1 MHFIEHE
8 VYHLYNRGNNRQ
20 PIFFNPTNYNYFL
33 SRIRNDW
40 KPHCE
45 ILAWCLMPNHFH
57 IMLQANANSYEEIP
71 SYSGKPMQV
80 LARKIGLTLSSYA
93 QYINRQ
99 NKTSGSLFQQ
109 KTKAKCISAAE
120 TGQTTLRRGPTVSTA
135 TYIINCMHYIH
146 QNAWK
151 ANLAATIEDW
161 PYSSFKNYAD
171 DIVDGLCNKKLL
183 IELTDYDLST
193 FKADSYKAIEDDYIF
208 SIPPQ
213 P

>member
-1 MHFIEHE
+1 MRFIENE

-20 PIFFNPTNYNYFL
+20 PIFFNPTNYHYFL

-57 IMLQANANSYEEIP
+57 IMLQANANSCEEIP
-71 SYSGKPMQV
+71 SYGGKPMQV

-99 NKTSGSLFQQ
+99 NKTIGSLFQQ

-120 TGQTTLRRGPTVSTA
+120 NVQTTLRRGPTASA
-135 TYIINCMHYIH
+135 PSYIINCMHYIH
-146 QNAWK
+146 QNSWR
-151 ANLAATIEDW
+151 ANLISKIEDW
-161 PYSSFKNYAD
+161 PYSSFNSYASNID
-171 DIVDGLCNKKLL
+171 DQLCKKELL
-183 IELTDYDLST
+183 LQLTGYELAT
-193 FKADSYKAIEDDYIF
+193 FKTDSYKSIEDVSLF
-208 SIPPQ
+208 
-213 P
+213 